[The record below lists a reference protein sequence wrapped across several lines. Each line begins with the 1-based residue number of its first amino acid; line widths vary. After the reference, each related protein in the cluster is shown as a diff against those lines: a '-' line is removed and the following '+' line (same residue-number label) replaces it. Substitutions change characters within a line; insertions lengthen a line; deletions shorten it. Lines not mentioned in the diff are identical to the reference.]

1 MGEASEVVQR
11 SPCAL
16 LGCSSRR
23 LRNQDPLPRVA
34 TLGRRQLALATTPRG
49 PPIHELTSCRHGQ
62 VVAKQLRKP
71 ADVVKACGLVR
82 AVEDSVARLLAK
94 QLRLYNAGLRKT
106 EQALRFGSRLLPSFS
121 SRAWRSATVS

>member
-1 MGEASEVVQR
+1 MRIRCLEWQPWTEGNW
-11 SPCAL
+11 PW
-16 LGCSSRR
+16 
-23 LRNQDPLPRVA
+23 
-34 TLGRRQLALATTPRG
+34 RQLRGG
-49 PPIHELTSCRHGQ
+49 PPIHELTSCCHGQ
-62 VVAKQLRKP
+62 VVGKQLRKP

-106 EQALRFGSRLLPSFS
+106 EQALRFAGRLLPSFS